1 MIGKRL
7 ESDLSVQTLYY
18 CPDGFCTDAC
28 SIVQKTQRICFL
40 RFLRQIQI
48 SVFRLRGRVCIFI
61 VEEIQRDTD
70 CPEYIRWKCQLADH
84 FTAGSCGA

>member
-28 SIVQKTQRICFL
+28 SIVLSGQ
-40 RFLRQIQI
+40 
-48 SVFRLRGRVCIFI
+48 VFPIDCMDFVGKRKFRGEFSLNCKMNMILLTELFI
-61 VEEIQRDTD
+61 ILQDGVYHQ
-70 CPEYIRWKCQLADH
+70 
-84 FTAGSCGA
+84 TAA

>member
-28 SIVQKTQRICFL
+28 SIVLSGQVFPIDCMDFVGKSIFHTQVKFLMFICGLQMYGRSRRIRRETGF
-40 RFLRQIQI
+40 I
-48 SVFRLRGRVCIFI
+48 CIFHQI
-61 VEEIQRDTD
+61 AE
-70 CPEYIRWKCQLADH
+70 
-84 FTAGSCGA
+84 

>member
-28 SIVQKTQRICFL
+28 SIVLSGQ
-40 RFLRQIQI
+40 
-48 SVFRLRGRVCIFI
+48 VFPIDCMDFVGKRKFRGGV
-61 VEEIQRDTD
+61 Q
-70 CPEYIRWKCQLADH
+70 PEL
-84 FTAGSCGA
+84 